1 MIVCVGFA
9 LLRLMYSTIASL
21 CRIMSNVPAP
31 GWDWE
36 CLTASTGACG
46 RGQKHVCVKG
56 HPVDVGRS
64 SMSAQSSTITVT
76 HNVAGQSLR
85 KNPGAEDRKE
95 ADAASACSEDS
106 SDVTAKRPYKSAW
119 KEASEEKLLELRA
132 SGKDF
137 VFMKLP
143 DGRWFVNENGPG
155 WYGSMTAASLPL

>member
-1 MIVCVGFA
+1 M
-9 LLRLMYSTIASL
+9 
-21 CRIMSNVPAP
+21 
-31 GWDWE
+31 
-36 CLTASTGACG
+36 
-46 RGQKHVCVKG
+46 CVKA

-64 SMSAQSSTITVT
+64 SISAQSSTITD
-76 HNVAGQSLR
+76 NVAGQSLR

-137 VFMKLP
+137 VLMKLP
-143 DGRWFVNENGPG
+143 DGRWVVNENEPG
-155 WYGSMTAASLPL
+155 WYGSMNAASLAL